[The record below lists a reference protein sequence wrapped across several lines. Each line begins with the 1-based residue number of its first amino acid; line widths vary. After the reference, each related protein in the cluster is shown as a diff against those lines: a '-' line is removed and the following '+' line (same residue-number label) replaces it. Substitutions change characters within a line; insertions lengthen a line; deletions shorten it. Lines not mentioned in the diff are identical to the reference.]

1 MQEPQQMAD
10 GNWIMSGVRIAFGLG
25 VVGHLPAV
33 AISRGDDFTK
43 WEMVVIQA
51 DKSLGTNLWGE
62 STVIVEKTQM
72 WYDDVSFEPL
82 DEKN

>member
-1 MQEPQQMAD
+1 MAD

-33 AISRGDDFTK
+33 AISQGDDFTK
-43 WEMVVIQA
+43 WEMVVIHV

-82 DEKN
+82 DKKN